1 MYWWEGE
8 GDTACCIAKLCPARF
23 TVQCIPVA
31 IRRYVYKPIR
41 GTIATLPPAHASP
54 VPPSPTYSV
63 MLKRGQAH
71 ALSHLLVHGFPSLS
85 PPLRLP
91 EAVAHEAARVFR
103 DRLVEGAG
111 ESFNS
116 LLAAVLNSM
125 INFR

>member
-1 MYWWEGE
+1 ML
-8 GDTACCIAKLCPARF
+8 TP
-23 TVQCIPVA
+23 
-31 IRRYVYKPIR
+31 
-41 GTIATLPPAHASP
+41 LPLS
-54 VPPSPTYSV
+54 PPSPP
-63 MLKRGQAH
+63 H
-71 ALSHLLVHGFPSLS
+71 PSLS